1 MIKSDYTAK
10 MIGQFR
16 KAMVTI
22 NELKKENKWEETLS
36 EIDAAFKEIFR
47 LGISFFN
54 SFSEE
59 NVLDV
64 LTMNGNIEVDRCIIT
79 AKLLEEQG
87 IVYENLND
95 SNNSFYSYE
104 RSLSFFLEAFLQ
116 GRKADLEEFYADIDV
131 IQEKISDYELSTKIK
146 EKIFEYNVEKQWYT
160 KAEDMLYEIIS
171 SENVDEKIVKEGVRF
186 YEKLLTK
193 DDEELEQADLP
204 REEVE
209 IALSDLKNKFC
220 MKDN

>member
-209 IALSDLKNKFC
+209 IALTDLKNKFC
-220 MKDN
+220 LKDN

>member
-22 NELKKENKWEETLS
+22 NELKKENKWEETLR

-131 IQEKISDYELSTKIK
+131 IQEKISDYELSTRIK